1 MPKYLTSLR
10 GEWRIALPGRRK
22 SGREISR
29 DTRRPVFAVGEA
41 HARRE
46 RAREGRGSRPRDEVI
61 DAVITKCDRRHEA
74 RNLPL

>member
-29 DTRRPVFAVGEA
+29 DTRRPVFAL
-41 HARRE
+41 HARP
-46 RAREGRGSRPRDEVI
+46 RASRGRAWRTWLAAPRRG
-61 DAVITKCDRRHEA
+61 DRRGDHEVWPPSWSTKSA
-74 RNLPL
+74 V